1 MPIYAIVKYHCEIDG
16 EVSSGVDYQVRYFK
30 SDSEEEVIHKI
41 KSEDLGS
48 YKNTDGE
55 TVKWIFDEIMSV
67 EQNPQ
72 FEDGEEIIGFT
83 TEE

>member
-16 EVSSGVDYQVRYFK
+16 EVSSGVDYQVRFFE
-30 SDSEEEVIHKI
+30 SDSEEEVIQKI
-41 KSEDLGS
+41 QTEEIGS
-48 YKNTDGE
+48 YNNSDGE
-55 TVKWIFDEIMSV
+55 SVSWIFDEIMSV

-83 TEE
+83 TEA